1 MEDMKDKYVF
11 PNRIKP
17 TNEEFRAY
25 KRRVW
30 SLQTK
35 CVKAQRK
42 LIELFTFFISLL
54 FNLAK
59 AFITV
64 KINKPQLQ

>member
-25 KRRVW
+25 K
-30 SLQTK
+30 LNALK
-35 CVKAQRK
+35 HKEN
-42 LIELFTFFISLL
+42 LLNYLHFFKSR
-54 FNLAK
+54 
-59 AFITV
+59 
-64 KINKPQLQ
+64 